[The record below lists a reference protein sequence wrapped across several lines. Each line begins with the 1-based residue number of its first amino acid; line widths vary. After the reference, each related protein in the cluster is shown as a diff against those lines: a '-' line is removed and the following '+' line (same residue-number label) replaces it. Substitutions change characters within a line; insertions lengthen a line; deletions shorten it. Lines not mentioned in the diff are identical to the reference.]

1 MLFKNRILDGIA
13 DGTVSLAFRRWN
25 KAAIKKGSRLHTSI
39 GLLEI
44 GDVTIV
50 SDLDITEAD
59 AIRAGFS
66 TRGELIKD
74 INAFSR
80 EGDIFRIEV
89 TRVGEDPR
97 ETLRE
102 QDDLTDEQFAD
113 LQNRLTRLDR
123 AGSAG
128 PWIAS
133 FLKLIDRHPG
143 VRSTELAAAIG
154 WETEKLKLNV
164 RKLKNL
170 GLTVSLGTGYRISP
184 RGKAVM
190 NRLHIH

>member
-25 KAAIKKGSRLHTSI
+25 KAAVKKGSRLHTSI

-89 TRVGEDPR
+89 TRVGDDPR

-128 PWIAS
+128 PWTAA

-154 WETEKLKLNV
+154 WETENLKLNV

-170 GLTVSLGTGYRISP
+170 GLTISLGTGYRISP

-190 NRLHIH
+190 NRLHVH